1 LHKTGLI
8 HIVARGKPDVNT
20 KENEETS
27 KEASKPTNKKA
38 VSIRINNYR
47 KK

>member
-8 HIVARGKPDVNT
+8 HSVVRGKPHVLM

-27 KEASKPTNKKA
+27 KEANKQTQKG
-38 VSIRINNYR
+38 VSTQINNYR
-47 KK
+47 NE